1 MGEILLEWARNII
14 FFMVFLSVISH
25 LLADAS
31 YEKYIRFFA
40 GIVLILIT
48 VSPLKGGL
56 DFQEKAGRFFEEF
69 SFFQEKEQAGKA
81 LSKADQERMGAFLAE
96 YKKEAEARIQVE
108 IFQSPSRK
116 ILYGLSRSSGD
127 WTLSWHNVVTFRL
140 STGLVLTH
148 FI

>member
-96 YKKEAEARIQVE
+96 YKKEAEARIRETVQAEGVSVAR
-108 IFQSPSRK
+108 QRWK
-116 ILYGLSRSSGD
+116 
-127 WTLSWHNVVTFRL
+127 
-140 STGLVLTH
+140 
-148 FI
+148 

>member
-96 YKKEAEARIQVE
+96 YKKEAEARIQETMQAEGVICSQAEVE
-108 IFQSPSRK
+108 IEK
-116 ILYGLSRSSGD
+116 DEKSGEYRRTSVKD
-127 WTLSWHNVVTFRL
+127 HHHGAGSV
-140 STGLVLTH
+140 
-148 FI
+148 

>member
-96 YKKEAEARIQVE
+96 YKKALSVARQ
-108 IFQSPSRK
+108 RWK
-116 ILYGLSRSSGD
+116 
-127 WTLSWHNVVTFRL
+127 
-140 STGLVLTH
+140 
-148 FI
+148 

>member
-56 DFQEKAGRFFEEF
+56 DFQEKAGRGTG
-69 SFFQEKEQAGKA
+69 GK
-81 LSKADQERMGAFLAE
+81 S
-96 YKKEAEARIQVE
+96 
-108 IFQSPSRK
+108 
-116 ILYGLSRSSGD
+116 
-127 WTLSWHNVVTFRL
+127 TFKGRPGKNGGI
-140 STGLVLTH
+140 SCG
-148 FI
+148 I

>member
-56 DFQEKAGRFFEEF
+56 DFQEKAGRAVM
-69 SFFQEKEQAGKA
+69 Q
-81 LSKADQERMGAFLAE
+81 LFLG
-96 YKKEAEARIQVE
+96 
-108 IFQSPSRK
+108 FDGGP
-116 ILYGLSRSSGD
+116 SGD
-127 WTLSWHNVVTFRL
+127 QQPIAAVNHHVPFQTQGFQRDQTFANQGGVLWHGGTSFY
-140 STGLVLTH
+140 
-148 FI
+148 

>member
-56 DFQEKAGRFFEEF
+56 DFQEKAGRFLKNFL
-69 SFFQEKEQAGKA
+69 FFRKRNRREKHFQRQTRKEWVHFLRNIKKKRKRGSRKPCRRKA
-81 LSKADQERMGAFLAE
+81 LSV
-96 YKKEAEARIQVE
+96 ARQ
-108 IFQSPSRK
+108 RWK
-116 ILYGLSRSSGD
+116 
-127 WTLSWHNVVTFRL
+127 
-140 STGLVLTH
+140 
-148 FI
+148 

>member
-56 DFQEKAGRFFEEF
+56 DFQEKAGRFLKNFLF
-69 SFFQEKEQAGKA
+69 SGKGTGGK
-81 LSKADQERMGAFLAE
+81 S
-96 YKKEAEARIQVE
+96 
-108 IFQSPSRK
+108 
-116 ILYGLSRSSGD
+116 
-127 WTLSWHNVVTFRL
+127 TFKGRPGKNGCI
-140 STGLVLTH
+140 SCG
-148 FI
+148 I

>member
-1 MGEILLEWARNII
+1 MRLMKI
-14 FFMVFLSVISH
+14 
-25 LLADAS
+25 
-31 YEKYIRFFA
+31 YPFFA

-96 YKKEAEARIQVE
+96 YKKEAEARIRETVQAEGVICSQAEVE
-108 IFQSPSRK
+108 IEK
-116 ILYGLSRSSGD
+116 DEKAGNTERSGRS
-127 WTLSWHNVVTFRL
+127 FY
-140 STGLVLTH
+140 
-148 FI
+148 I

>member
-81 LSKADQERMGAFLAE
+81 LSKATRKEWVHFLRNI
-96 YKKEAEARIQVE
+96 KKKRKRGSGKPCRRKALSVARQ
-108 IFQSPSRK
+108 RWK
-116 ILYGLSRSSGD
+116 
-127 WTLSWHNVVTFRL
+127 
-140 STGLVLTH
+140 
-148 FI
+148 

>member
-48 VSPLKGGL
+48 VSPLKGTGGKST
-56 DFQEKAGRFFEEF
+56 FKGRP
-69 SFFQEKEQAGKA
+69 GKNGCI
-81 LSKADQERMGAFLAE
+81 SCG
-96 YKKEAEARIQVE
+96 I
-108 IFQSPSRK
+108 
-116 ILYGLSRSSGD
+116 
-127 WTLSWHNVVTFRL
+127 
-140 STGLVLTH
+140 
-148 FI
+148 